1 MYRQL
6 VCCLGYRVL
15 KYVPN
20 TDTRVQCET
29 IETKAEN
36 YCTTFC
42 GLHNFLT
49 KEDIH
54 LRLCCGLGKS

>member
-29 IETKAEN
+29 IETKCSVRSTRE
-36 YCTTFC
+36 FC

-54 LRLCCGLGKS
+54 LRLYCRL

>member
-1 MYRQL
+1 MHRQL

-20 TDTRVQCET
+20 TDTRVQCEA

-36 YCTTFC
+36 YWTCDSPEKSVGCTTF
-42 GLHNFLT
+42 
-49 KEDIH
+49 
-54 LRLCCGLGKS
+54 